1 MKSNILY
8 KIENIECSYNSQQ
21 QAVLVVEELD
31 ILKGEVTFVIGSSGV
46 GKSTFIESLG
56 LMSNTINT
64 ANGVLNFEGEDILNI
79 WEKGERELS
88 RFRRN
93 NFSFIFQN
101 TNLFNNLTMIQ
112 NASITQV
119 LRGRKIGQA
128 NGRSEKLIKE
138 YLGDVFSDT
147 IVDRSITQ
155 MSGGQRQRLAF
166 VRAIATEFKVL
177 FADEPTG
184 NLDPGNANNLLS
196 KLKSQLPDHQSII
209 IVSHDIN
216 LAIKYADKIVLINKE
231 FHKDNTGYGLINKKS
246 LFVKTND
253 CWLNDLNKIDIKNIF
268 NHLSEK
274 LNIQLKANES

>member
-56 LMSNTINT
+56 LMSNTIYT
-64 ANGVLNFEGEDILNI
+64 AKGVLNI

-231 FHKDNTGYGLINKKS
+231 FHKDNTGYGLINKK
-246 LFVKTND
+246 
-253 CWLNDLNKIDIKNIF
+253 
-268 NHLSEK
+268 
-274 LNIQLKANES
+274 